1 MTSVRTTKNDVVWN
15 YIGTLVSMT
24 SGLLLLPLLV
34 HYLTGEELG
43 LWYVYTAI
51 ANLAVLFEFGFDP
64 TFARNIVYVISGAQ
78 SLDGDKVAEDVSRRS
93 IDWHLLNT
101 VISVSKGVYAL
112 IAMVVLV
119 LLVTVGTAYIHVV
132 AAKILDA
139 GIMASWAIFCI
150 AVFLNIYFLW
160 SLTVLRGYGDIA
172 GENKARTIGK
182 MLQIIVSVV
191 LLCKGFGLLGAS
203 LGYLMNSVAIRVSAV
218 VGLRMHRDINEGR
231 KRDRVRSSLEEKME
245 VLRSV
250 GGIAWRDGVVS
261 FSNYAS
267 TQAISVISSL
277 FFGLTAAGLYSI
289 ALQFATAIVN
299 LASAYPKAFFPA
311 MQSAFAKHDNEAQ
324 INLVSSGIVVY
335 WLLFIVGVFG
345 VCVIVAPLLPFLKP
359 GTTMDLPLFILLCI
373 YIALWNQHGLFC
385 NYIVSRN
392 ELPYM
397 PGYLFAAVLGV
408 VLSCVLCG
416 VLHFGPYGIVLG
428 QAVSQLLYNNW
439 KWPMYLCEKLNT
451 SYSAIIKR
459 GVFELRKKIA
469 PIISKGQQRP
479 VRH

>member
-15 YIGTLVSMT
+15 YIGTLISMT

-203 LGYLMNSVAIRVSAV
+203 LGYLMNSVAIRV
-218 VGLRMHRDINEGR
+218 
-231 KRDRVRSSLEEKME
+231 
-245 VLRSV
+245 
-250 GGIAWRDGVVS
+250 
-261 FSNYAS
+261 
-267 TQAISVISSL
+267 
-277 FFGLTAAGLYSI
+277 
-289 ALQFATAIVN
+289 
-299 LASAYPKAFFPA
+299 ASAYPKAFFPA

-469 PIISKGQQRP
+469 PIISKGRQRP